1 MAKTK
6 KIGVKDLLDKTV
18 KKVSKSSKA
27 PLPRQGSSEY
37 KKLVI
42 IGKIKE

>member
-1 MAKTK
+1 MAKSK
-6 KIGVKDLLDKTV
+6 KVEVKDLLDKV

>member
-6 KIGVKDLLDKTV
+6 KDEEKELLNKV
-18 KKVSKSSKA
+18 KKVSKFSKA
-27 PLPRQGSSEY
+27 SLPRQGSSEY
-37 KKLVI
+37 KKLVL